1 MRKYKWEMIPWQ
13 VSHVEWN
20 GDEACTSDVVL
31 DTVEVINQMLE
42 GVDIKVYY
50 QKSVDSNAV
59 YIFVEA
65 KVETKKEA
73 Q

>member
-13 VSHVEWN
+13 VSRVEWD

-65 KVETKKEA
+65 KVETKKETK
-73 Q
+73 